1 MQHPTSEQ
9 DNIPVI
15 DPIETQVHEVP
26 GKKFRMI
33 ALKML
38 RQLQDNSM
46 RSGKQYLNKMESQQ
60 GDRNHKREPKR
71 YFWSQRIQWMRVE
84 IF

>member
-1 MQHPTSEQ
+1 
-9 DNIPVI
+9 
-15 DPIETQVHEVP
+15 
-26 GKKFRMI
+26 MI

-71 YFWSQRIQWMRVE
+71 YFGAKE
-84 IF
+84 YNG

>member
-1 MQHPTSEQ
+1 MRFPAMGKISEAQHPTNEQ

-15 DPIETQVHEVP
+15 DPIETQVYEVP

-38 RQLQDNSM
+38 R
-46 RSGKQYLNKMESQQ
+46 
-60 GDRNHKREPKR
+60 
-71 YFWSQRIQWMRVE
+71 
-84 IF
+84 